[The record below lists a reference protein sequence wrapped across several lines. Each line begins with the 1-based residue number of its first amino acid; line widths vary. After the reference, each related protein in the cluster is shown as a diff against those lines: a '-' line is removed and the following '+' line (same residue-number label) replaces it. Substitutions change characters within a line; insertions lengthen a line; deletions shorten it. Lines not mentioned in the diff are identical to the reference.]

1 VFYKKP
7 GGEIMGFHTVVK
19 TIFEITLM
27 GAFILSLGYFVVTAF
42 ALALSRLRNKPEIIA
57 DESTYPTVTVQIPT
71 YNELAALNCAARC
84 LDFDYPQEKIQVML
98 GDDSNDPEVSAKIDE
113 FAAANPRLEISRR
126 GENIGFKPGNLNV
139 MLPKST
145 GDYLLILDSDFL
157 PKRDFLK
164 RLVVPVIKDPTLA
177 GAQAAWRIINVHDNH
192 STLMGTGIVNII
204 HSVILPFLKAATNQ
218 CVFCGSGELV
228 KKSYLLEQGGWT
240 AGALT
245 EDVDYSLRVITKGK
259 RIAYVSDLR
268 IRCEVPYTPG
278 DLFKQQ
284 MRWAYG
290 VMRAFMAHGRKLF
303 FSRTIQKR
311 TKFAAFLFASGYVM
325 ITLLL
330 LTMVL
335 GTMNL
340 VFGMI
345 GIDPAEAQSSTYTI
359 GNLVYDTM
367 VNLLLT
373 CGLIIS
379 SISAGFINGFGFRS
393 IGRLIVAS
401 FTIGVICMFFVGRGL
416 ISASLG
422 LPMQWFMMKKAGN
435 ETAAKT

>member
-1 VFYKKP
+1 
-7 GGEIMGFHTVVK
+7 MSFHIFIK
-19 TIFEITLM
+19 TIFEIALM
-27 GAFILSLGYFVVTAF
+27 GAFILSVGYFIVTAC
-42 ALALSRLRNKPEIIA
+42 ALALSRLRNKPEVIA
-57 DESTYPTVTVQIPT
+57 DESLYPTVTVQIPT

-84 LDFDYPQEKIQVML
+84 LDFDYPKDKIQIMI
-98 GDDSNDPEVSAKIDE
+98 GDDSNEPELSAKIDE

-126 GENIGFKPGNLNV
+126 GDNVGFKPGNLNV
-139 MLPKST
+139 MLPKAT

-164 RLVVPVIKDPTLA
+164 RLVVPVIKDPELA

-204 HSVILPFLKAATNQ
+204 HSVILPFLKVTTNQ

-228 KKSYLLEQGGWT
+228 KKSYLIENGGWT

-278 DLFKQQ
+278 DLFRQQ

-290 VMRAFMAHGRKLF
+290 VMRAFMAHGKKLF
-303 FSRTIQKR
+303 LSRTIQKR
-311 TKFAAFLFASGYVM
+311 TKFAAFLFSSGYVM

-330 LTMVL
+330 LTMIL
-335 GTMNL
+335 GSLNL
-340 VFGMI
+340 IASMMGL
-345 GIDPAEAQSSTYTI
+345 DPTVAQSSSYTV

-367 VNLLLT
+367 VNVLLT
-373 CGLIIS
+373 CGMLVS
-379 SISAGFINGFGFRS
+379 SIAAGFINGFGARS
-393 IGRLIVAS
+393 LGRLILS
-401 FTIGVICMFFVGRGL
+401 SLTIGVICMFFVGRGL
-416 ISASLG
+416 ITASLG
-422 LPMQWFMMKKAGN
+422 LPMKWFMLKKAGN
-435 ETAAKT
+435 DTAANA

>member
-1 VFYKKP
+1 
-7 GGEIMGFHTVVK
+7 MGFHTIVK
-19 TIFEITLM
+19 TGFEVALT
-27 GAFILSLGYFVVTAF
+27 GAFVLSLGYFIVTAF
-42 ALALSRLRNKPEIIA
+42 ALALSRLRDKPETIE
-57 DESTYPTVTVQIPT
+57 DESLYPTVTVQIPT

-84 LDFDYPQEKIQVML
+84 LDFDYPADKLQIMI
-98 GDDSNDPEVSAKIDE
+98 GDDSNQPELSAQIDE
-113 FAAANPRLEISRR
+113 FAVANPRIEISRR
-126 GENIGFKPGNLNV
+126 GDNAGFKPGNLNV
-139 MLPKST
+139 MLPKAT

-204 HSVILPFLKAATNQ
+204 HTVILPFLKAATNQ

-228 KKSYLLEQGGWT
+228 KKSYLEEHGGWT

-245 EDVDYSLRVITKGK
+245 EDVDYSLRVITDGK

-278 DLFKQQ
+278 DLFRQQ

-290 VMRAFMAHGRKLF
+290 VMRAFMAHGKKLF
-303 FSRTIQKR
+303 LSRTIQKR
-311 TKFAAFLFASGYVM
+311 TKFAAFLFGSGYVM

-330 LTMVL
+330 LTMIL
-335 GTMNL
+335 GALNL
-340 VFGMI
+340 I
-345 GIDPAEAQSSTYTI
+345 SGILGVDPASAQTSSYTV
-359 GNLVYDTM
+359 GHFVYDTA

-373 CGLIIS
+373 CGMLVS
-379 SISAGFINGFGFRS
+379 SIAAGFINGFGFRS
-393 IGRLIVAS
+393 IGRLVAS
-401 FTIGVICMFFVGRGL
+401 SLTIGVICMFFVGRGL
-416 ISASLG
+416 ITAWLG
-422 LPMQWFMMKKAGN
+422 LPMKWFMLKKAGN
-435 ETAAKT
+435 DQASAKA

>member
-1 VFYKKP
+1 
-7 GGEIMGFHTVVK
+7 MGFHTIIK
-19 TIFEITLM
+19 TAFEIALI
-27 GAFILSLGYFVVTAF
+27 GAFVLSLGYFIVTAF
-42 ALALSRLRNKPEIIA
+42 ALALSRLRDKPEIIA
-57 DESTYPTVTVQIPT
+57 DESLYPTVTVQIPT

-84 LDFDYPQEKIQVML
+84 LEFDYPAEKIQVMI
-98 GDDSNDPEVSAKIDE
+98 GDDSNQPEVSAKIDE

-126 GENIGFKPGNLNV
+126 GDNVGFKPGNLNV
-139 MLPKST
+139 MLPKAK

-177 GAQAAWRIINVHDNH
+177 GAQAAWRIINVHENH

-204 HSVILPFLKAATNQ
+204 HSVILPFLKATTKQ

-228 KKSYLLEQGGWT
+228 KKSYLIEHGGWT

-245 EDVDYSLRVITKGK
+245 EDVDYSLRVITAGK
-259 RIAYVSDLR
+259 KIAYVDDLR

-290 VMRAFMAHGRKLF
+290 VMRAFMAHGGKLF

-311 TKFAAFLFASGYVM
+311 TKFAAFLFSSGYVM

-335 GTMNL
+335 GILNL
-340 VFGMI
+340 VFGVF
-345 GIDPAEAQSSTYTI
+345 GLDPSQTQSSSYTV

-373 CGLIIS
+373 CGMIVS
-379 SISAGFINGFGFRS
+379 SIAAGFINGFGFRS

-416 ISASLG
+416 VTASLG
-422 LPMQWFMMKKAGN
+422 LPMKWFMMKKAGN
-435 ETAAKT
+435 ASAAEV

>member
-1 VFYKKP
+1 
-7 GGEIMGFHTVVK
+7 MGFHTVVK
-19 TIFEITLM
+19 TIFEIALM
-27 GAFILSLGYFVVTAF
+27 GAFILSLGYFVVTAV
-42 ALALSRLRNKPEIIA
+42 ALGLSRLRNKPVIIT
-57 DESTYPTVTVQIPT
+57 DESLYPTVTVQIPT

-84 LDFDYPQEKIQVML
+84 LDFDYPQHKIQVMI
-98 GDDSNDPEVSAKIDE
+98 GDDSNQPEISAKVDAFAEANSRVE
-113 FAAANPRLEISRR
+113 FSRR

-204 HSVILPFLKAATNQ
+204 HSVILPFLKSATNQ

-228 KKSYLLEQGGWT
+228 KKSYLIEQGGWT

-245 EDVDYSLRVITKGK
+245 EDVDYSLRVITQGK
-259 RIAYVSDLR
+259 RIAYVGDLR

-278 DLFKQQ
+278 DLFRQQ

-290 VMRAFMAHGRKLF
+290 VMRAFMAHGKKLF
-303 FSRTIQKR
+303 LSRTIQKR
-311 TKFAAFLFASGYVM
+311 TKFAAFLFSSGYVM

-330 LTMVL
+330 LTTIFGL
-335 GTMNL
+335 LNL
-340 VFGMI
+340 VSGFFGVN
-345 GIDPAEAQSSTYTI
+345 PADAQSSSYTV
-359 GNLVYDTM
+359 GHFVYDTA

-373 CGLIIS
+373 CGMIIS
-379 SISAGFINGFGFRS
+379 SIAAGFINGFGFRS
-393 IGRLIVAS
+393 LGRLIVAS
-401 FTIGVICMFFVGRGL
+401 FTVGVICMFFVGRGL
-416 ISASLG
+416 ITASLG
-422 LPMQWFMMKKAGN
+422 LPMKWFMLKKAGN
-435 ETAAKT
+435 KQGQNA

>member
-1 VFYKKP
+1 
-7 GGEIMGFHTVVK
+7 MDFHSIIK

-27 GAFILSLGYFVVTAF
+27 GTFVLSLGYFIVTAC

-57 DESTYPTVTVQIPT
+57 DESLYPSVTVQIPT

-84 LDFDYPQEKIQVML
+84 LDFDYPAEKLQIMI
-98 GDDSNDPEVSAKIDE
+98 GDDSNQPELSAKIDE
-113 FAAANPRLEISRR
+113 FAADNPRIEISRR
-126 GENIGFKPGNLNV
+126 GDNKGFKPGNLNV
-139 MLPKST
+139 MLPKAK

-157 PKRDFLK
+157 PKKDFLK

-204 HSVILPFLKAATNQ
+204 HSVILPFLKSVTNQ

-228 KKSYLLEQGGWT
+228 KKSYLEEQGGWT

-245 EDVDYSLRVITKGK
+245 EDVDYSLRVITEGK

-278 DLFKQQ
+278 DLFRQQ

-290 VMRAFMAHGRKLF
+290 VMRAFMAHGKKLF
-303 FSRTIQKR
+303 LSRTIQKR
-311 TKFAAFLFASGYVM
+311 TKFAAFLFSSGYIM

-330 LTMVL
+330 MTFIL
-335 GTMNL
+335 GMLNL
-340 VFGMI
+340 IAGFFGV
-345 GIDPAEAQSSTYTI
+345 DPASAQS
-359 GNLVYDTM
+359 
-367 VNLLLT
+367 
-373 CGLIIS
+373 
-379 SISAGFINGFGFRS
+379 
-393 IGRLIVAS
+393 
-401 FTIGVICMFFVGRGL
+401 
-416 ISASLG
+416 
-422 LPMQWFMMKKAGN
+422 
-435 ETAAKT
+435 

>member
-1 VFYKKP
+1 
-7 GGEIMGFHTVVK
+7 MGFHTVVK
-19 TIFEITLM
+19 TIFEIALM
-27 GAFILSLGYFVVTAF
+27 GAFVLSLGYFIVTAV
-42 ALALSRLRNKPEIIA
+42 ALGLARLRNKPEIIA
-57 DESTYPTVTVQIPT
+57 DESLYPTVTVQIPT

-84 LDFDYPQEKIQVML
+84 LDFDYPAEKLQIMI
-98 GDDSNDPEVSAKIDE
+98 GDDSNQPELSAKIDA
-113 FAAANPRLEISRR
+113 FAAANPRVEISRR
-126 GENIGFKPGNLNV
+126 GENVGFKPGNLNV
-139 MLPKST
+139 MLPKAK

-177 GAQAAWRIINVHDNH
+177 GAQAAWRILNVHDNH

-240 AGALT
+240 MGALT
-245 EDVDYSLRVITKGK
+245 EDVDYSLRVITAGK
-259 RIAYVSDLR
+259 RIAYVGDLR

-278 DLFKQQ
+278 DLFRQQ

-290 VMRAFMAHGRKLF
+290 VMRAFMAHGKKLF
-303 FSRTIQKR
+303 LSRTIQKR
-311 TKFAAFLFASGYVM
+311 TKFAAFLFSSGYVM

-330 LTMVL
+330 LTTIFGL
-335 GTMNL
+335 LNL
-340 VFGMI
+340 VAGFFGV
-345 GIDPAEAQSSTYTI
+345 DPAEAQSSSYTV
-359 GNLVYDTM
+359 GHFVYDTA

-373 CGLIIS
+373 CGMIIS
-379 SISAGFINGFGFRS
+379 SIAAGFINGFGIRS
-393 IGRLIVAS
+393 LGKLIVAS

-416 ISASLG
+416 ITASLG
-422 LPMQWFMMKKAGN
+422 LPMKWFMLKKAGN
-435 ETAAKT
+435 DSAAQA

>member
-1 VFYKKP
+1 
-7 GGEIMGFHTVVK
+7 MTFHTIIK
-19 TIFEITLM
+19 TVFEVALV
-27 GAFILSLGYFVVTAF
+27 GAFALSLGYFVVTAF

-57 DESTYPTVTVQIPT
+57 DESLYPSVTVQIPT

-84 LDFDYPQEKIQVML
+84 LDFDYPAEKLQIMI
-98 GDDSNDPEVSAKIDE
+98 GDDSNTPEISAKIDE

-126 GENIGFKPGNLNV
+126 GDNVGFKPGNLNV
-139 MLPKST
+139 MLPKAT

-157 PKRDFLK
+157 PKKDFLK

-204 HSVILPFLKAATNQ
+204 HTVILPFLKAATNQ

-228 KKSYLLEQGGWT
+228 KKSYLEEHGGWT

-245 EDVDYSLRVITKGK
+245 EDVDYSLRVITEGK
-259 RIAYVSDLR
+259 RIAYVGDLR

-278 DLFKQQ
+278 DLFRQQ

-290 VMRAFMAHGRKLF
+290 VMRAFMAHGKKLF
-303 FSRTIQKR
+303 LSRTIQKR

-330 LTMVL
+330 LTMIL
-335 GTMNL
+335 GTLNM
-340 VFGMI
+340 VSYWFGV
-345 GIDPAEAQSSTYTI
+345 DPSAAQSSSYTI
-359 GNLVYDTM
+359 GNLIYDSV
-367 VNLLLT
+367 VNILLT
-373 CGLIIS
+373 CGLLV
-379 SISAGFINGFGFRS
+379 SAIAGGFINGFGFRS
-393 IGRLIVAS
+393 IGRLVAAS
-401 FTIGVICMFFVGRGL
+401 LTIGVICMFFVGRGL
-416 ISASLG
+416 LTAWLG
-422 LPMQWFMMKKAGN
+422 LPMKWFMLKKAGN
-435 ETAAKT
+435 EQAASA

>member
-1 VFYKKP
+1 
-7 GGEIMGFHTVVK
+7 MDFHTVVK
-19 TIFEITLM
+19 TIFEFALM
-27 GAFILSLGYFVVTAF
+27 GAFILSLGYFVVTAV
-42 ALALSRLRNKPEIIA
+42 ALFLARLRDKPEIIA
-57 DESTYPTVTVQIPT
+57 DESLYPSVTVQIPT

-84 LDFDYPQEKIQVML
+84 LDFDYPADKLQIMI
-98 GDDSNDPEVSAKIDE
+98 GDDSNQPEVSAKIDE
-113 FAAANPRLEISRR
+113 FAAANPKLEISRR

-177 GAQAAWRIINVHDNH
+177 GAQAAWRILNVHDNH

-228 KKSYLLEQGGWT
+228 KKSYLEEHGGWT

-245 EDVDYSLRVITKGK
+245 EDVDYSLRVITEGK
-259 RIAYVSDLR
+259 RIAYVGDLR

-278 DLFKQQ
+278 DLFRQQ

-290 VMRAFMAHGRKLF
+290 VMRAFMAHGQKLY

-311 TKFAAFLFASGYVM
+311 TKFAAFLFSSGYVM
-325 ITLLL
+325 ITMLL
-330 LTMVL
+330 LTGIFGML
-335 GTMNL
+335 NL
-340 VFGMI
+340 VSGFF
-345 GIDPAEAQSSTYTI
+345 GIDQAAGQSSSYTV
-359 GNLVYDTM
+359 GHFVYDTA
-367 VNLLLT
+367 VNLILT
-373 CGLIIS
+373 CGMIVS
-379 SISAGFINGFGFRS
+379 SIAAGFINGFGFRS
-393 IGRLIVAS
+393 LGKLVVAS
-401 FTIGVICMFFVGRGL
+401 FTIGVVCMFFVGRGL
-416 ISASLG
+416 ITATLG
-422 LPMQWFMMKKAGN
+422 LPMKWFMMKKAGN
-435 ETAAKT
+435 EQVENA

>member
-1 VFYKKP
+1 
-7 GGEIMGFHTVVK
+7 MSFHTIVK
-19 TIFEITLM
+19 TVFEIALM
-27 GAFILSLGYFVVTAF
+27 GAFVLSLGYFIVTAC
-42 ALALSRLRNKPEIIA
+42 ALAISRLRNKPEIIT
-57 DESTYPTVTVQIPT
+57 DESLYPTVTVQIPT

-84 LDFDYPQEKIQVML
+84 LDFDYPAEKLQIMI
-98 GDDSNDPEVSAKIDE
+98 GDDSNQPDLSARIDA
-113 FAAANPRLEISRR
+113 FAAANPRIEISRR
-126 GENIGFKPGNLNV
+126 GDNIGFKPGNLNV
-139 MLPKST
+139 MLPKAK

-157 PKRDFLK
+157 PKKDFLK
-164 RLVVPVIKDPTLA
+164 RLVVPVIKDPSLA

-228 KKSYLLEQGGWT
+228 KKSYLIDNGGWT

-245 EDVDYSLRVITKGK
+245 EDVDYSLRVITQGK
-259 RIAYVSDLR
+259 RIAYVADLR

-278 DLFKQQ
+278 DLFRQQ

-303 FSRTIQKR
+303 LSRTIQKR
-311 TKFAAFLFASGYVM
+311 TKFAAFLFSSGYVM

-330 LTMVL
+330 LTGIFGML
-335 GTMNL
+335 NL
-340 VFGMI
+340 VSGIFGL
-345 GIDPAEAQSSTYTI
+345 DPAAGQSSSYTI
-359 GNLVYDTM
+359 GHFVYDTA

-373 CGLIIS
+373 CGMIVS
-379 SISAGFINGFGFRS
+379 SIAAGFINGFGFRS
-393 IGRLIVAS
+393 IGRLIFAS

-416 ISASLG
+416 ITAWLG
-422 LPMQWFMMKKAGN
+422 LPMKWFMLKKAGN
-435 ETAAKT
+435 EQAATT

>member
-1 VFYKKP
+1 MGEF
-7 GGEIMGFHTVVK
+7 GGKSMAFHSVIK
-19 TIFEITLM
+19 TIFEMALL
-27 GAFILSLGYFVVTAF
+27 GAFLLSLGYLIVTAL

-57 DESTYPTVTVQIPT
+57 DESLYPTVTVQIPT

-84 LDFDYPQEKIQVML
+84 LEFDYPQEKLQIMI
-98 GDDSNDPEVSAKIDE
+98 GDDSNDPEISARIDE
-113 FAAANPRLEISRR
+113 FASANPRVEISRR
-126 GENIGFKPGNLNV
+126 GDNIGFKPGNLNV
-139 MLPKST
+139 MLPKSK

-164 RLVVPVIKDPTLA
+164 RLVVPVIKDPSLA
-177 GAQAAWRIINVHDNH
+177 GAQAAWRILNVHENH

-204 HSVILPFLKAATNQ
+204 HAVILPFLKAATNQ

-228 KKSYLLEQGGWT
+228 KKSYLEEHGGWT

-245 EDVDYSLRVITKGK
+245 EDVDYSLRLISEGK
-259 RIAYVSDLR
+259 RIAYIGDLR
-268 IRCEVPYTPG
+268 IRCEVPYTPR
-278 DLFKQQ
+278 DLFRQQ

-290 VMRAFMAHGRKLF
+290 VMRAFMAHGKKLF

-311 TKFAAFLFASGYVM
+311 TKFAAFIFSSGYVM

-335 GTMNL
+335 GALNL
-340 VFGMI
+340 LFGML
-345 GIDPAEAQSSTYTI
+345 GVDPAAAQSSSYNV

-373 CGLIIS
+373 CGMLVS
-379 SISAGFINGFGFRS
+379 SIAAGFINGFGFRS
-393 IGRLIVAS
+393 VGRLVLS
-401 FTIGVICMFFVGRGL
+401 SLTVGVICMFFVGRGL
-416 ISASLG
+416 ITASLG
-422 LPMQWFMMKKAGN
+422 LPMKWFMLKKAGN
-435 ETAAKT
+435 ERATAVS

>member
-1 VFYKKP
+1 
-7 GGEIMGFHTVVK
+7 MDFHSIIK

-27 GAFILSLGYFVVTAF
+27 GTFVLSLGYFIVTAC

-57 DESTYPTVTVQIPT
+57 DESLYPSVTVQIPT

-84 LDFDYPQEKIQVML
+84 LDFDYPAEKLQIMI
-98 GDDSNDPEVSAKIDE
+98 GDDSNQPELSAKIDE
-113 FAAANPRLEISRR
+113 FAADNPRIEISRR
-126 GENIGFKPGNLNV
+126 GDNKGFKPGNLNV
-139 MLPKST
+139 MLPKAK

-157 PKRDFLK
+157 PKKDFLK

-204 HSVILPFLKAATNQ
+204 HSVILPFLKSVTNQ

-228 KKSYLLEQGGWT
+228 KKSYLEEQGGWT

-245 EDVDYSLRVITKGK
+245 EDVDYSLRVITEGK

-278 DLFKQQ
+278 DLFRQQ

-290 VMRAFMAHGRKLF
+290 VMRAFMAHGKKLF
-303 FSRTIQKR
+303 LSRTIQKR
-311 TKFAAFLFASGYVM
+311 TKFAAFLFSSGYIM

-330 LTMVL
+330 MTFIL
-335 GTMNL
+335 GMLNL
-340 VFGMI
+340 IAGFFGV
-345 GIDPAEAQSSTYTI
+345 DPASAQSSSYTVGHFI
-359 GNLVYDTM
+359 YDTA
-367 VNLLLT
+367 VNFLLT
-373 CGLIIS
+373 CGMVVSAIA
-379 SISAGFINGFGFRS
+379 AGFINGFGFRS
-393 IGRLIVAS
+393 LGRLVISSLTV
-401 FTIGVICMFFVGRGL
+401 GVICMFFVGRGM
-416 ISASLG
+416 ITAWLG
-422 LPMQWFMMKKAGN
+422 LPMKWFMLKKAGN
-435 ETAAKT
+435 DQAVSA